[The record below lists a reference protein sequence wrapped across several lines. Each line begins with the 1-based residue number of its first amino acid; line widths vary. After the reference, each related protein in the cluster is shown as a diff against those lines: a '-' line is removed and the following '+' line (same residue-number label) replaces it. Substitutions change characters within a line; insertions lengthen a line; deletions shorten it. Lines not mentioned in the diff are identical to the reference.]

1 MSHKF
6 WQKSTSFIA
15 SGLLPFLFA
24 LFFFKEK
31 GAKGVSQK
39 LQVPGGRLSRRST
52 LELGKTSQK
61 IGCHESY
68 PKGVSKITTNLVDYQ
83 YFGRGLLAS

>member
-1 MSHKF
+1 MFLKNY
-6 WQKSTSFIA
+6 KSLEVVCRDA
-15 SGLLPFLFA
+15 PLWNLEKLP
-24 LFFFKEK
+24 K
-31 GAKGVSQK
+31 
-39 LQVPGGRLSRRST
+39 
-52 LELGKTSQK
+52 K

>member
-31 GAKGVSQK
+31 GAEGVSQK
-39 LQVPGGRLSRRST
+39 LHFGTWTNFPEKL
-52 LELGKTSQK
+52 
-61 IGCHESY
+61 GCHENY
-68 PKGVSKITTNLVDYQ
+68 PKGVSQLLLTTNMVEYQ
-83 YFGRGLLAS
+83 YFGRGLPAS